1 MPSNGED
8 GLRGEFEQP
17 VLLLQSEIIGC
28 ALIGAEPSS
37 DRLNPGARI
46 LASRL
51 VKRVYNRCMLWI
63 SSTADCNE
71 AECPAATQLYIKL
84 SKVGIVVGFESI
96 RRLKAFE
103 RAHYRLQ
110 AVEAVRKLPATTLSF
125 SAILTYD
132 HLTRSTSAEDDS
144 YTSAPSPSREAPIQD
159 AFDRRAPS
167 KVTHK
172 HAVDVEVE
180 VKEKT
185 SKESSVTRLKNPGE
199 LIGCSTV
206 SRRAIPPTTRP
217 TTSIVSPESEVP
229 AYRIHR
235 RSPAAPHASSSFS
248 HLSRSSTFPNVGVDT
263 DIWHISRL
271 VTADSESTAHSRLY
285 VVTTTYR
292 APFPPNYH
300 LPLLPA
306 TVSPPTRASF
316 SPKSALYGV
325 SAPSRQDSSTISAAV
340 QPPAS
345 SFDAAATIAA
355 APVSRIPHLSS
366 LQQTSPACRSAV
378 GAPPP
383 RPDLRCL
390 DVPPPSTLAAVLI
403 PANVALRPVA
413 LPHRHLTPCRARVEK
428 SPPRYR
434 LSGRGHRSSSPP
446 PLSRCGS
453 VEIRPTS
460 PSVRKTGKDPPW
472 RIDADPSNAARS
484 RGRYHV
490 FRASALA
497 RSTTP
502 PPTC

>member
-1 MPSNGED
+1 MPRFGEISHGKCD
-8 GLRGEFEQP
+8 G
-17 VLLLQSEIIGC
+17 
-28 ALIGAEPSS
+28 
-37 DRLNPGARI
+37 
-46 LASRL
+46 
-51 VKRVYNRCMLWI
+51 KI
-63 SSTADCNE
+63 SVA
-71 AECPAATQLYIKL
+71 
-84 SKVGIVVGFESI
+84 
-96 RRLKAFE
+96 E
-103 RAHYRLQ
+103 RALSLIRTSYYSTEDVLAIIDLWDHVADIDERDKAACQKILRCERRLQ

-235 RSPAAPHASSSFS
+235 RSPAAPTHPRRSPTSAAPAPFRTSASTLTSGTFRVSSPPTPS
-248 HLSRSSTFPNVGVDT
+248 PPRTLGSMSSPQPTVCKNEGEKATFTNK
-263 DIWHISRL
+263 
-271 VTADSESTAHSRLY
+271 
-285 VVTTTYR
+285 

-390 DVPPPSTLAAVLI
+390 DVPPPSTLAAVPI